1 MNKIAALLI
10 AALLPMTVLN
20 AADRPSSYAEVISSQ
35 PVYGEV
41 RVPERHWDCEAPA
54 NLPEGTIPGC
64 RSVAGWRL
72 EQRVEGYDV
81 LYRYAGR
88 VYNTRLPYEPGD
100 RLPVAG
106 RGRGPA
112 MGLQ

>member
-1 MNKIAALLI
+1 MKKIAAILI
-10 AALLPMTVLN
+10 AACLPMTVLH
-20 AADRPSSYAEVISSQ
+20 AQRPSSFAEVLSSR

-41 RVPERHWDCEAPA
+41 RVPERQWDCEPEAD
-54 NLPEGTIPGC
+54 LPPGTIPGC
-64 RSVAGWRL
+64 RAVPGWRM

-88 VYNTRLPYEPGD
+88 VYNTRLPYPPGE

-112 MGLQ
+112 LGLQ